1 MVDDSG
7 ASFPIGPCLY
17 ISTQTDFFLCQLS
30 SSFSL
35 LLFSPKHSNRQEPLI
50 LPGHNVTLLSWQTWT
65 TGRLAVSSTLPSSYI
80 QILPKLTYYFLKQ
93 PGNPS
98 QSSRMLSTM
107 TLKVF
112 SRPSA
117 SCRSSLR
124 WSQRK
129 RCEQFPSL
137 DWVGLKSASVGWWAN
152 TGHLDKQI
160 HSLKKHLK
168 NVALGKAFVLQGGMY
183 EPTSSREGWD

>member
-17 ISTQTDFFLCQLS
+17 ISIQTVFFLCQLS
-30 SSFSL
+30 SSPSHFFTSL
-35 LLFSPKHSNRQEPLI
+35 LGIPIVNNHLSFPDNRHSTI
-50 LPGHNVTLLSWQTWT
+50 LATWT
-65 TGRLAVSSTLPSSYI
+65 TGRLTVCSTLHSSYI
-80 QILPKLTYYFLKQ
+80 QILPKLTYCFLKQ
-93 PGNPS
+93 PGNPNPS
-98 QSSRMLSTM
+98 NRMSFIM
-107 TLKVF
+107 TLKAF

-117 SCRSSLR
+117 SYRSSLR

-129 RCEQFPSL
+129 RCERCPSL
-137 DWVGLKSASVGWWAN
+137 DWVGLKSAGVRRWAN

-168 NVALGKAFVLQGGMY
+168 NVALGKAFVLQGGTY
-183 EPTSSREGWD
+183 KPTSSREGWD